1 MQTTTNTTYSLSI
14 LSGKGGVGK
23 TNLALNLG
31 FALYKASHPV
41 LLMDCD
47 LGLANLDVMLGLA
60 PDKTIQDLLAPGVT
74 PDQVAVPIEPG
85 GFDFLPS
92 ASGVPDLVEMDEDL
106 QAVLF
111 KKLTSMFSRYDYL
124 LLDLGAGISH
134 TVLDFAAMTH
144 ERIVIVTP
152 EPTSLTDGYA
162 LIKIMQA
169 RYGVSDFH
177 VVVNMAENKAEGEKT
192 FARLNAACE
201 RFLSLSLNHLGTV
214 RNDHAVSISV
224 IRQTPLLRSSP
235 TSPAAKDI
243 LTLAAR
249 LKRRRDSLLPD
260 LAGVAALKNFL
271 PKTSNKP

>member
-1 MQTTTNTTYSLSI
+1 METTTTNATYSLSI

-31 FALYKASHPV
+31 FALFKARHPV

-74 PDQVAVPIEPG
+74 PDQVAVPIEQG

-92 ASGVPDLVEMDEDL
+92 ASGVPELVEMDEDL

-111 KKLTSMFSRYDYL
+111 KKLAGVFNGYDFL
-124 LLDLGAGISH
+124 LLDLGAGISR
-134 TVLDFAAMTH
+134 TVLDFAAMTY

-162 LIKIMQA
+162 LIKILKTE
-169 RYGVSDFH
+169 YGIRDFH
-177 VVVNMAENKAEGEKT
+177 VVVNMAESTAEGTKT

-201 RFLSLSLNHLGTV
+201 RFLELTLNHLGTV
-214 RNDHAVSISV
+214 RTDPAVPQSV
-224 IRQTPLLRSSP
+224 IRQTPLLRTAPSSQ
-235 TSPAAKDI
+235 AGKDI
-243 LTLAAR
+243 LSLAAR
-249 LKRRRDSLLPD
+249 LKRRRDNLLPE
-260 LAGVAALKNFL
+260 LAGTAALKNFL
-271 PKTSNKP
+271 PKNRE